1 MNSFT
6 VALKRKNIN
15 KQAIPTRK
23 RSQIKIK
30 IKITIKRIPD
40 QRVKLKE
47 QVW

>member
-30 IKITIKRIPD
+30 ITIKRIPD
-40 QRVKLKE
+40 
-47 QVW
+47 